1 MKTRL
6 LLDENVSPRV
16 KTALLRLN
24 PTIDVLRVGDP
35 TTPPLG
41 TLDPE
46 VLRFVDF
53 SQRMLITFNRIS
65 MPAHLEAHWV
75 TGGHIWG
82 LFWVRPET
90 SIGRLAEELHL
101 FWEASEAEEWIDRI
115 GWIPF

>member
-1 MKTRL
+1 MKIRF

-16 KTALLRLN
+16 KAALLRLN
-24 PTIDVLRVGDP
+24 SIIDVLRVGDP
-35 TTPPLG
+35 GTPPLS

-46 VLRFVDF
+46 VLRFLEV

-65 MPAHLEAHWV
+65 MPAHLEAHWAA
-75 TGGHIWG
+75 GGHIWG
-82 LFWVRPET
+82 LFWVRSET
-90 SIGRLAEELHL
+90 SIGRLAEELNM